1 MGLRNEDWNG
11 NYFFC
16 TEEDDGPVLLEMLSS
31 DTVRT
36 VQLVAAGTD
45 DLKLFAAAHSSTC

>member
-45 DLKLFAAAHSSTC
+45 DLKLFAAALSSTC